1 MLHGAKHKCPTAQV
15 TIEIANKEGNTVK
28 RELKVGVVL
37 TLAMFCDCNCVS
49 AIMKKGV
56 SNCLGKG

>member
-28 RELKVGVVL
+28 KELKVGVVL
-37 TLAMFCDCNCVS
+37 TLAVDVLLRRDFGN
-49 AIMKKGV
+49 IGTFFH
-56 SNCLGKG
+56 